1 MFDASQVDHIQA
13 EMEKL
18 RSMLITDRDAASSK
32 LAELIGQATTLRD
45 EARETAYAP
54 AVDSMCELLL
64 ALQRSLDVQ
73 TAMNQSF
80 SQFSESVR
88 EAA

>member
-18 RSMLITDRDAASSK
+18 RAMLITDRASASTK
-32 LAELIGQATTLRD
+32 LAELIDQATTLRD
-45 EARETAYAP
+45 QARDTAYAP
-54 AVDSMCELLL
+54 AVDSMCDLLE
-64 ALQRSLDVQ
+64 ALRRSLDVQ

-80 SQFSESVR
+80 SQFSESMR